1 MTLSGISKYLVIL
14 LCQSGSNL
22 IGTEGIQVD
31 VGFTCHQA
39 AAAPLGVQCNNVVRL
54 SACKTIDF
62 SGFFSVQLQDD
73 PTAEPIESPVHST
86 ASDDEDILADA
97 DDTADSSVLDLAA
110 DPTVAADQLS
120 LGSSEH
126 ICAAGEGQITA
137 EPLMEESE
145 WVEMASDF
153 FEYAEQTPPKVENTH
168 HELSERGLS
177 AYAGISSNGH
187 TLKNIFGGKFF
198 ENSSDEGS
206 LHGHKERDLIKVTP
220 LPNVAAFSKSDPIV
234 RESLSEPFTDTAMM
248 DFHMSNEG
256 QDAIPLKDYE
266 IKTPT
271 SHEGDH
277 AERAI
282 KTSSFDPR
290 QVIRQIGR
298 EVTPTQVA
306 TRVEVI
312 LDPAEL
318 GKVRMLISPGDN
330 PAVTILAERPETFD
344 LLRRNIDL
352 LSKELRDVGISG
364 ADISFSDGEEGW
376 SSQNNFPAREPDS
389 LLESVPQQYLENADP
404 VKTTATLMNTGI
416 DIRI

>member
-120 LGSSEH
+120 LGSSDH
-126 ICAAGEGQITA
+126 IGAAGERQITA
-137 EPLMEESE
+137 EPLVEESE
-145 WVEMASDF
+145 WVEMVSDF
-153 FEYAEQTPPKVENTH
+153 FEYADQKPGRAEILH

-177 AYAGISSNGH
+177 TYAGMSSNGH
-187 TLKNIFGGKFF
+187 TLKNIFGGIFF
-198 ENSSDEGS
+198 EDSADEGS
-206 LHGHKERDLIKVTP
+206 LHGHKEHDLIKVTP

-234 RESLSEPFTDTAMM
+234 RESLSEPFAGTTMR

-266 IKTPT
+266 IKAPT
-271 SHEGDH
+271 SHEGGH
-277 AERAI
+277 AERAF

-306 TRVEVI
+306 ARVEVI

-352 LSKELRDVGISG
+352 LSKELRDAGVSG
-364 ADISFSDGEEGW
+364 ADISFSDGEEEW

-404 VKTTATLMNTGI
+404 VKTAATLMNTGI